1 MTKDERW
8 RDPQGLEVEDFG
20 QPDNLMM
27 ASAVID
33 VVSSFEAS
41 VLLLRK
47 IMDELARQ
55 DLN

>member
-1 MTKDERW
+1 LTKDERW
-8 RDPQGLEVEDFG
+8 RDPQGLEVEGFG